1 MEKKILR
8 MNLLGGMN
16 YYIIEHIQDEEEF
29 ERQITYGVPDEA
41 TEEDLETIA
50 EDDELWRA
58 CCVLFGELVENE

>member
-16 YYIIEHIQDEEEF
+16 YYIIEHIQDEEEL
-29 ERQITYGVPDEA
+29 ERWITYGVPDQA

-58 CCVLFGELVENE
+58 CCMLFGELVENE

>member
-1 MEKKILR
+1 

-16 YYIIEHIQDEEEF
+16 YYIIEYIQDEEDF
-29 ERQITYGVPDEA
+29 ERWITSGVPDEA

-58 CCVLFGELVENE
+58 CCVLFSELVENE

>member
-29 ERQITYGVPDEA
+29 ERRITYGVPDEA

-50 EDDELWRA
+50 EDDGLWRA
-58 CCVLFGELVENE
+58 CCMLFGELA

>member
-29 ERQITYGVPDEA
+29 ERWITYGVPDQA

-50 EDDELWRA
+50 EDAEVWRG
-58 CCVLFGELVENE
+58 CCMLGGELVQSE

>member
-16 YYIIEHIQDEEEF
+16 YYIIEHIQDEEAF
-29 ERQITYGVPDEA
+29 EDWITYGVPDQA

-50 EDDELWRA
+50 EDDELWRT
-58 CCVLFGELVENE
+58 CCVLFGELVQNE

>member
-16 YYIIEHIQDEEEF
+16 CYIIEHIQDEEDF
-29 ERQITYGVPDEA
+29 ETWITYGVPDQA

-50 EDDELWRA
+50 KDDGLWRI
-58 CCVLFGELVENE
+58 CCVLFGELIENE

>member
-16 YYIIEHIQDEEEF
+16 YYIIEHIQDEEDF
-29 ERQITYGVPDEA
+29 ETWITYGVPDQA

-58 CCVLFGELVENE
+58 CCMLFGELVENE

>member
-8 MNLLGGMN
+8 MNLLVGMN
-16 YYIIEHIQDEEEF
+16 CYIIEHIQDEEDF
-29 ERQITYGVPDEA
+29 ETWITYGVPDEA

-50 EDDELWRA
+50 EDDELWRT

>member
-16 YYIIEHIQDEEEF
+16 YYIIEHIQDEEDF
-29 ERQITYGVPDEA
+29 ETWITYGVPDQA